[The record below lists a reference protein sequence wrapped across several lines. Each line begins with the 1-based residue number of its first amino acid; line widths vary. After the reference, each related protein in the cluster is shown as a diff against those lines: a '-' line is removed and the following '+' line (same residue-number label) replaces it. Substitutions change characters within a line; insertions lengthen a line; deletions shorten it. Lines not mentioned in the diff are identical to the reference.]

1 MIAKERSGK
10 QSMRYGLIIAGS
22 VFGVLLIA
30 EVVLRIGT
38 YLVGGP
44 VAALARQSPVS
55 GFVFASADPWQF
67 DARHGFVG
75 RPGLQFLMGSITG
88 LSGNCSEG
96 PNSLWPESDLGHDWE
111 AAELRIGVFGVDD
124 AVTQPDWNRQPWPR
138 LLGNELSRV
147 SGRRIAIANY
157 SRPGVGLVQSLILAA
172 DVAPAKRMHLVV
184 LAPTTATLS
193 LDVVYR
199 AVLRIEGALIPL
211 SSSSPQLIDQPT
223 LGGPVGPIVNER
235 VTKSW
240 CSQIQTAARAG
251 MTTLLRF
258 DRLLNELKDHASI
271 ATLVGSKSLTANWF
285 STKLAIYE
293 LLRLRLPLFTGVNE
307 ATRIPPRYL
316 SDPDLGR
323 DRRVVAAVD
332 ALRKAGIPIF
342 VLQSPLFPELL
353 EKRLLLNY
361 AGQPQEYLDT
371 LLASIATLTGHSNLR
386 MLDELE
392 RDIGAEAAEIVNNPA
407 GDWQLREAGTELYAN
422 LAARAMA
429 PVVAHLPNGR

>member
-1 MIAKERSGK
+1 
-10 QSMRYGLIIAGS
+10 
-22 VFGVLLIA
+22 
-30 EVVLRIGT
+30 
-38 YLVGGP
+38 
-44 VAALARQSPVS
+44 
-55 GFVFASADPWQF
+55 
-67 DARHGFVG
+67 
-75 RPGLQFLMGSITG
+75 
-88 LSGNCSEG
+88 
-96 PNSLWPESDLGHDWE
+96 
-111 AAELRIGVFGVDD
+111 
-124 AVTQPDWNRQPWPR
+124 
-138 LLGNELSRV
+138 
-147 SGRRIAIANY
+147 
-157 SRPGVGLVQSLILAA
+157 
-172 DVAPAKRMHLVV
+172 
-184 LAPTTATLS
+184 
-193 LDVVYR
+193 
-199 AVLRIEGALIPL
+199 
-211 SSSSPQLIDQPT
+211 
-223 LGGPVGPIVNER
+223 
-235 VTKSW
+235 
-240 CSQIQTAARAG
+240 